1 LPSIVLLVD
10 ELTRHDIDEED
21 TVADEGMVALRDA
34 LGKILASEH
43 ADVLRE
49 GVGLVLREV
58 MELEAA
64 QATGAERYERSS
76 ERQTYRN
83 GYRPREFDTRVG
95 TIELSIPK
103 LRQGSY
109 LPSFLNARK
118 RSEQALLGVVME
130 AYTNGVSTRK
140 VERLVEQLGVES
152 MSKSQVSRICQA
164 LDERVEAFRNR
175 PLEGA
180 YPYLWLDA
188 RIERVRDTASGMVRQ
203 KALLVA
209 YGVHETGRREVIGL
223 AVGEVESEAE
233 WRAFLRSLVAR
244 GLAGVRLAI
253 SDAHPGLRAAIGQVL
268 GAQWQRCA
276 VHFIRDMLGHVPRQ
290 AQPMVR
296 GALKQI
302 FACPDRASAG
312 ETLAAVVDQL
322 AVPAGKVARLLQD
335 AEEELLAYMRF
346 PREHWPKIRS
356 TNPLERVNLEIA
368 RRSDV
373 VGIYPNDAALLR
385 LATSLLVEQNDEWLI
400 QKRYLSLGSI
410 AQLHQEPCGLS
421 DDDQPALPEGALA
434 AVGKSTT

>member
-1 LPSIVLLVD
+1 M
-10 ELTRHDIDEED
+10 
-21 TVADEGMVALRDA
+21 ADEGMVALRDA
-34 LGKILASEH
+34 LGKILESEH
-43 ADVLRE
+43 ADLLRE
-49 GVGLVLREV
+49 GVALVVGEV
-58 MELEAA
+58 MELEASA
-64 QATGAERYERSS
+64 RAGAERYERSPDRAS
-76 ERQTYRN
+76 YRN
-83 GYRPREFDTRVG
+83 GYRQREWDTRVG
-95 TIELSIPK
+95 TIELAIPK
-103 LRQGSY
+103 LRSGSY
-109 LPSFLNARK
+109 LPSFLHARK

-152 MSKSQVSRICQA
+152 MSKSQVSRICQG

-188 RIERVRDTASGMVRQ
+188 RCERVRDMTSGMVRQ

-209 YGVHETGRREVIGL
+209 YGVHETGQREVIGL

-233 WRAFLRSLVAR
+233 WRDFLRGLVAR
-244 GLAGVRLAI
+244 GLSGVRLAI
-253 SDAHPGLRAAIGQVL
+253 SDAHQGLRNAIGQVL
-268 GAQWQRCA
+268 GAQWQRCS
-276 VHFIRDMLGHVPRQ
+276 VHFVRDMLGHVPRQ

-302 FACPDRASAG
+302 FACRDRESAG
-312 ETLAAVVDQL
+312 ETLATVVDQL
-322 AVPAGKVARLLQD
+322 RSPAAKVARLLEQ

-346 PREHWPKIRS
+346 PCEHWPKIRS

-385 LATSLLVEQNDEWLI
+385 LATSLLVEQNDEWLV

-410 AQLHQEPCGLS
+410 AQLTEPSGLA
-421 DDDQPALPEGALA
+421 DDDQPALSEGALA
-434 AVGKSTT
+434 VVGKSTT

>member
-1 LPSIVLLVD
+1 
-10 ELTRHDIDEED
+10 
-21 TVADEGMVALRDA
+21 M
-34 LGKILASEH
+34 
-43 ADVLRE
+43 
-49 GVGLVLREV
+49 
-58 MELEAA
+58 
-64 QATGAERYERSS
+64 
-76 ERQTYRN
+76 
-83 GYRPREFDTRVG
+83 G

-140 VERLVEQLGVES
+140 VDRLVEQLGVES